1 MKNGLL
7 SRRRASCVFLSGLV
21 LGLCPGCAGYQ
32 LGRQS
37 LYRPDIQTVHVPVF
51 ESSSFRP
58 DFGQRLTEAVAKEIE
73 LKTPYK
79 VVDGASAD
87 TILTGRVIADRKQPL
102 AMNRGDFPI
111 NTNIDL
117 MLQVAWEDRR
127 GNLIG
132 QSTSIPLFPSLLS
145 VSQSSR
151 FVPEGG
157 QSITTAQFAAI
168 DQLAQQ
174 IVAQMEMPW

>member
-1 MKNGLL
+1 MIKGFL
-7 SRRRASCVFLSGLV
+7 SRRRALGVIPLGLA
-21 LGLCPGCAGYQ
+21 LGLCSGCAGYQ
-32 LGRQS
+32 WGMQS

-58 DFGQRLTEAVAKEIE
+58 DLGQRLTEAVAKEIE

-87 TILTGRVIADRKQPL
+87 TILTGRVFADRKQPL

-117 MLQVAWEDRR
+117 NLQVAWQDRR

-132 QSTSIPLFPSLLS
+132 QTTRIPLFPSLLN
-145 VSQSSR
+145 VNQSGR